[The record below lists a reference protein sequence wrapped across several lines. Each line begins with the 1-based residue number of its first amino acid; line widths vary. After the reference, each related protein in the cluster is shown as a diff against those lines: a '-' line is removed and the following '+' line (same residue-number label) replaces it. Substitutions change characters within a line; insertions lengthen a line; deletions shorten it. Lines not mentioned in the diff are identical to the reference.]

1 MLLIPPNCG
10 NPCLKYQDDIYN
22 TMAIFWGGNYH
33 CANIFRDTH
42 STRVH
47 IYLWREIACV
57 TWHKMQIIVVVQS
70 LSPIQL
76 FVTPWIAACQ
86 ASLSFAVSRSLPKFT
101 TIESVMLYNYFI
113 FNFSLLLLSSIFP
126 SIRVF
131 PNESSHQVAK
141 VLELQL

>member
-22 TMAIFWGGNYH
+22 TMAIVWGGNYH
-33 CANIFRDTH
+33 CANIFHGTH

-47 IYLWREIACV
+47 IHLWREIACV

-70 LSPIQL
+70 LSPIQP

-86 ASLSFAVSRSLPKFT
+86 ASLSFAVSRGLPKFT

-126 SIRVF
+126 SIKVF
-131 PNESSHQVAK
+131 SI
-141 VLELQL
+141 ELAIPIRCPKD